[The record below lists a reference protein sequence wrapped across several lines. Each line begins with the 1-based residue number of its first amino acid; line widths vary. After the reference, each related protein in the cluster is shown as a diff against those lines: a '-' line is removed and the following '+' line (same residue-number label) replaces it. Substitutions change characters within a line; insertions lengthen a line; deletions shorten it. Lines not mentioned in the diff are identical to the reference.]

1 MQSLCTF
8 TTSSDTFC
16 TAVNE
21 KTQTQWGVWGVELG
35 HVELGHV
42 GRLWERGEGQK
53 K

>member
-21 KTQTQWGVWGVELG
+21 KKNANTMGRR
-35 HVELGHV
+35 V
-42 GRLWERGEGQK
+42 GGAGACGPAVGERRGAEEVR
-53 K
+53 

>member
-21 KTQTQWGVWGVELG
+21 KNANTTGRLG
-35 HVELGHV
+35 GVELGHV

>member
-35 HVELGHV
+35 HV
-42 GRLWERGEGQK
+42 GRLWERGDGQK

>member
-21 KTQTQWGVWGVELG
+21 KKKTQTQWGVGW
-35 HVELGHV
+35 VELGHV